1 MVLLG
6 MGLKK
11 ALSASIHG
19 QTLSPTQ
26 KERFCIVFSI
36 CMYMNQQNQTF
47 FDIFFAIL
55 LRYDS
60 YISFYRN

>member
-19 QTLSPTQ
+19 QTLSPP
-26 KERFCIVFSI
+26 KKKGFVLFFPFVCI
-36 CMYMNQQNQTF
+36 
-47 FDIFFAIL
+47 
-55 LRYDS
+55 
-60 YISFYRN
+60 